1 MVEVKLGAATATRIE
16 ESYEPNFEA
25 PKFFADWTPEVV
37 KQHRDWLVSNH
48 YDAGS
53 NFLKLSIHSWLLKI
67 GVKTI
72 LIDTC
77 VGNHK
82 SRKHRPKWDM
92 MNTPYLDR
100 MKAAGVT
107 PDQVDMVMCT
117 HLHVDHVGWNTRLD
131 NGRWVPTFK
140 NAKYVWSQEDFDF
153 YSKLDKDPEK
163 GPANGGSF
171 RDSVLPVV
179 EAGQVQMVKGGSQL
193 DENLKITPAPGH
205 TPGAI
210 RIEFESRGEK
220 ALFCG
225 DILHHAVQVY
235 HPEWNSFA
243 CLYQDNARKSRRA
256 AIEHCAGS
264 GALLMLCHF
273 GAPFTCHI
281 ETKGTG
287 FAPRFNG
294 SS

>member
-16 ESYEPNFEA
+16 ESYEPNFDA
-25 PKFFADWTPEVV
+25 KVFFPDWTPEVV
-37 KQHRDWLVSNH
+37 REHGSWMSPNH
-48 YDAGS
+48 YDEASGW
-53 NFLKLSIHSWLLKI
+53 LKLSIHSWLLRV
-67 GVKTI
+67 GGKTI

-82 SRKHRPKWDM
+82 SCKHRPKWDM

-100 MKAAGVT
+100 LKAAGVT
-107 PDQVDMVMCT
+107 PDQIDMVMCT
-117 HLHVDHVGWNTRLD
+117 HLHVDHVGWNTQLED
-131 NGRWVPTFK
+131 GRWVPTFK

-153 YSKLDKDPEK
+153 YKELDADPQK

-171 RDSVLPVV
+171 RDLGA
-179 EAGQVQMVKGGSQL
+179 AGRRDGQ
-193 DENLKITPAPGH
+193 
-205 TPGAI
+205 GADDQGRRRARGWAQSHAGAWPHARHDPHRV
-210 RIEFESRGEK
+210 RIQGDK

-243 CLYQDNARKSRRA
+243 CLDQDNARKSRRA

-264 GALLMLCHF
+264 GALLMPCHF
-273 GAPFTCHI
+273 GAPFHCHI
-281 ETKGTG
+281 DHKGAG
-287 FAPRFNG
+287 FAPRFANNF
-294 SS
+294 